1 MCETARQDNASGFLD
16 KAQLIQLK
24 LKAMRSGAW
33 FRTLLRIDRVLV
45 DLTIRMNTNVRS
57 CTLAKSIFSVARK
70 LQDVVES
77 KLARA
82 IREFGFPLVCKL
94 SLFAQKWGHEGAWEW
109 VNEPGFARYLAVMK
123 LNG

>member
-1 MCETARQDNASGFLD
+1 MSETARQDNASGFLD

-45 DLTIRMNTNVRS
+45 DLTIRVNTNVRS

-70 LQDVVES
+70 LQAVES
-77 KLARA
+77 RLARA

-109 VNEPGFARYLAVMK
+109 VSDAGFARYLAVMK